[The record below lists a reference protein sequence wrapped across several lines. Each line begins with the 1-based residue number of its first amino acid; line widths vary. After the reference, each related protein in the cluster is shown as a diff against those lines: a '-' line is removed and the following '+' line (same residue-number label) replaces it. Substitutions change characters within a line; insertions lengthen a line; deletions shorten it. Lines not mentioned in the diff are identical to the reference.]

1 MSCYICRLQLVF
13 HNDIVRPTNTPQ
25 QVVVTAQVPMVPED
39 TLLTLDI
46 GGDDA
51 GFAR

>member
-1 MSCYICRLQLVF
+1 MPCLICRPQLVL
-13 HNDIVRPTNTPQ
+13 HRDIVRPTNTPQ
-25 QVVVTAQVPMVPED
+25 QVIVTAQVPMVPED

-46 GGDDA
+46 GDDDA